1 MTKQDVHR
9 LKAEGKY
16 REAGA
21 AAFAAGEPIPH
32 YGCHFGMR
40 STLEL
45 AKAEY
50 TAGFDEAKREAEQKG
65 TPARYSQPEAEL
77 RARFAEYGA
86 ALLVERPELCRDEL
100 DALVQAYDAAA
111 KQPEWSH
118 EFEQLVAD
126 IDAVLER
133 DDEDTDETARL
144 IFEALAK

>member
-21 AAFAAGEPIPH
+21 AAFASGEPIPH

-65 TPARYSQPEAEL
+65 TPARYTQLEAEL
-77 RARFAEYGA
+77 RARAAEYAA
-86 ALLVERPELCRDEL
+86 ALLVERPELCDDEGS
-100 DALVQAYDAAA
+100 ALELAILRKSETEGECQLIEQIEAAL
-111 KQPEWSH
+111 Q
-118 EFEQLVAD
+118 
-126 IDAVLER
+126 R